1 MIFQINSLNYIQV
14 QTLSTLNQ
22 ATILSGIGSI
32 YILVFGVLQLV
43 NNYLTKN
50 SEDVT
55 MANQLYKVK
64 NDRDPTL
71 VGSDKQQVVTTIQA
85 R

>member
-1 MIFQINSLNYIQV
+1 M
-14 QTLSTLNQ
+14 
-22 ATILSGIGSI
+22 
-32 YILVFGVLQLV
+32 V

-64 NDRDPTL
+64 KDRDTIYIPTL
-71 VGSDKQQVVTTIQA
+71 VGSDRQQVVTTIQA

>member
-1 MIFQINSLNYIQV
+1 MPYIQV
-14 QTLSTLNQ
+14 QTLTSLNQ
-22 ATILSGIGSI
+22 ATILGGIGSI
-32 YILVFGVLQLV
+32 YILVFGVLQMV

-64 NDRDPTL
+64 NESNPAL
-71 VGSDKQQVVTTIQA
+71 VGSDKQQVITTIQA

>member
-1 MIFQINSLNYIQV
+1 MQV

-22 ATILSGIGSI
+22 ATILGGIGSI
-32 YILVFGVLQLV
+32 YILIFGVLQMV

-50 SEDVT
+50 SENVT

-64 NDRDPTL
+64 NESDSTL

>member
-1 MIFQINSLNYIQV
+1 MPYIQV
-14 QTLSTLNQ
+14 QTLTSLNQ
-22 ATILSGIGSI
+22 ATILGGIGSI
-32 YILVFGVLQLV
+32 YILVFGVLQMV

-64 NDRDPTL
+64 KDRDTIYIPTL
-71 VGSDKQQVVTTIQA
+71 VGSDRQQVVTSIQA